1 MRRRGR
7 WGIEEGE
14 GLGRRAFLGLG
25 SNVGDRRAFLQAALD
40 RIDVLPKTRVRRT
53 SSLYETEP
61 WGAVPQPRYLNL
73 VAEIETGLAPEALLT
88 HVLAIEAVL
97 GRVRTVRWGPR
108 TIDVDLLWM
117 EGEERATDRLT
128 LPHPR
133 LVERAFVLVPLAELD
148 AQVVVRGRPVA
159 AWLSELARSAGDV
172 VQVGGPLGP
181 QGPPV
186 RS

>member
-1 MRRRGR
+1 MSGDERRESGGR
-7 WGIEEGE
+7 AGRY
-14 GLGRRAFLGLG
+14 RRAFLGLG
-25 SNVGDRRAFLQAALD
+25 SNLGDRCGYLRGALG
-40 RIDVLPKTRVRRT
+40 RIDALPATRVRRT

-61 WGAVPQPRYLNL
+61 WGGVPQPRYLNL
-73 VAEIETGLAPEALLT
+73 VAEIETGLAPEELLAQ
-88 HVLAIEAVL
+88 VLAIEAEL

-117 EGEERATDRLT
+117 EGEERATERLT

-148 AQVVVRGRPVA
+148 AQVVVRGRPVK
-159 AWLSELARSAGDV
+159 AWLQELARSEGDV
-172 VQVGGPLGP
+172 VLAGPPLWP
-181 QGPPV
+181 QSPPV